1 MKILIFGLPGSG
13 KSTLAK
19 PFADLIGGVH
29 INADAIRTEYND
41 WDFSLE
47 GRNRQ
52 ASRMKYLSDGV
63 VKAGKI
69 AVADFICPTHLTRL
83 EFNPD
88 YTVWMDTISVGDYP
102 DTNALFEKP
111 VNDAMHCD
119 IDYHVEKWFDN
130 AHEQLMPVVQRW
142 MGINNK
148 KE

>member
-69 AVADFICPTHLTRL
+69 AVADFVCPTHLTRL

-88 YTVWMDTISVGDYP
+88 YTVWMDTISRCRFE
-102 DTNALFEKP
+102 DTNDLFETP
-111 VNDAMHCD
+111 ELV
-119 IDYHVEKWFDN
+119 DYHVEKWFDN
-130 AHEQLMPVVQRW
+130 AHNQLMPVVQRW
-142 MGINNK
+142 MDINNK